1 MTDDAHDTRLREHTV
16 EMLYNLKQELDG
28 IATHNLQDLRT
39 YVGVMSIS
47 NVGRTKDSCWQL
59 LYELADAKLAVE
71 LLELEAG
78 EVTG

>member
-1 MTDDAHDTRLREHTV
+1 MTDDAHDTRLRQHTV
-16 EMLYNLKQELDG
+16 EMLFNLKQELDG

-39 YVGVMSIS
+39 YVGVMSIP

-59 LYELADAKLAVE
+59 LYELAEAKLAVE
-71 LLELEAG
+71 LLEMEAG

>member
-1 MTDDAHDTRLREHTV
+1 MKDDAHDTRLREHTV

-39 YVGVMSIS
+39 YVGVMSMP
-47 NVGRTKDSCWQL
+47 NVSRTKDSCWQL

-71 LLELEAG
+71 LLEMEAG